1 MAAGTTLAL
10 TRGVMSARRAGRG
23 AGLRKRRSLS
33 RFREQ
38 TCQRD
43 VLAFGIGERE
53 AYTTDTQCRHKWR
66 LKMANDT
73 AVWANI
79 DTDTLSVEQQ
89 AAYAVYKVAQREAA
103 RLREAFEASVTES
116 MDIPAGQRMV
126 FGYRFGKLGAGIG
139 GEDRKP

>member
-1 MAAGTTLAL
+1 
-10 TRGVMSARRAGRG
+10 
-23 AGLRKRRSLS
+23 
-33 RFREQ
+33 
-38 TCQRD
+38 
-43 VLAFGIGERE
+43 
-53 AYTTDTQCRHKWR
+53 
-66 LKMANDT
+66 MANDT

-126 FGYRFGKLGAGIG
+126 FGYRFGKLSAAIV
-139 GEDRKP
+139 EDDRKPSKAKQSTLTLADFLAQQANGGHRA